1 MNNRG
6 QTLVLFVILIPVII
20 LLFVA
25 FYQASTIKLEERRIE
40 NGIESALEYGLE
52 HLQDDNLFEKIKEI
66 IMMNNVEIEKEDI
79 EIVLVEDGINIK
91 VKKEYSIA
99 FVMDDEIIFDYT
111 GKMIDGKIEIKE
123 NRG

>member
-25 FYQASTIKLEERRIE
+25 FYQAASVKLEEQKIE
-40 NGIESALEYGLE
+40 NSIESALEYGLE
-52 HLQDDNLFEKIKEI
+52 HLEEDNLFDNIKEM
-66 IMMNNVEIEKEDI
+66 IMINNNELTVEDI
-79 EIVLVEDGINIK
+79 EITVIDDGINIK

-111 GKMIDGKIEIKE
+111 GKLVDGNIVIKE